1 MNPLVDDPTT
11 AHNGR
16 EEEDR
21 KMHRGGEEHNPK
33 AERKTQDETERN
45 TTEVRKPSVPSEDMS
60 FTAPATKGIKLLVF
74 FFKHLCFWPHKLC
87 RCCGTTS
94 TRFRF
99 ELGVASVL
107 RFC

>member
-21 KMHRGGEEHNPK
+21 KMHRGRDEHNPK

-45 TTEVRKPSVPSEDMS
+45 TTEVRKPSVPSEDMT
-60 FTAPATKGIKLLVF
+60 FTAPATKGINLLVF
-74 FFKHLCFWPHKLC
+74 FFF
-87 RCCGTTS
+87 
-94 TRFRF
+94 FF
-99 ELGVASVL
+99 
-107 RFC
+107 

>member
-21 KMHRGGEEHNPK
+21 KMHRGRDEHNPK

-60 FTAPATKGIKLLVF
+60 FTAPATKGINLLVF
-74 FFKHLCFWPHKLC
+74 FFFFLALVLLASQAVPMLWHHLYTFQ
-87 RCCGTTS
+87 
-94 TRFRF
+94 
-99 ELGVASVL
+99 V
-107 RFC
+107 